1 MKYTPLKIV
10 FCFHRKFSHANS
22 AILPQKNEQP
32 FQHGVTGLL
41 KVDKMGSSIFWS
53 IAAIILAYISTRLF
67 KRLLAKVASRKN
79 VMPKRVYYIEK
90 VFEVFFV
97 LTLMI
102 ILAFVWSVDIK
113 GISVF
118 ASSVFAI
125 IGVAMFA
132 QWSILSNVTA
142 SIIIFFTFPARVGD
156 RVRIVDG
163 DDSIEG
169 TVTEIALFQTELR
182 NSDGDTVLYPNNLLL
197 QKPVIKIASGS

>member
-1 MKYTPLKIV
+1 M
-10 FCFHRKFSHANS
+10 
-22 AILPQKNEQP
+22 
-32 FQHGVTGLL
+32 TGLL